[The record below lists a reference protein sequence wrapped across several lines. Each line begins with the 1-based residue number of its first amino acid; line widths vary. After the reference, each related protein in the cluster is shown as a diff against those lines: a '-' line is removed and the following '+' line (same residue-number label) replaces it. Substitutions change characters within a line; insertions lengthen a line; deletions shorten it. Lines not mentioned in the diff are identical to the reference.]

1 MASIEKQKDRQSFR
15 TSIKGYLLV
24 APAIILLCIFTVYP
38 IFYLIHA
45 SMLKGSI
52 ISAKKKFVGLDNYKY
67 LFSSPDFG
75 KVVINTVLYSFILVA
90 VVMVLAVLVAVWI
103 NSNKNSKINQLT
115 QAAIFTPHIT
125 SLVAV
130 SMVFMWLMD
139 PQIGFINSILTSIGL
154 PRFSFLAS
162 PKTAL
167 ISLVLVMVWKT
178 TGYFTL
184 LILAALNT
192 IPKSIYE
199 AAELD
204 DTPKYRV
211 LLRITIPMISPTL
224 FFTTII
230 ATIGSF
236 RVFETVNLMTQGG
249 PVNSTNTLVYY
260 IYEYAFKYAK
270 LGRASAAGVVLLL
283 FVGILTFVY
292 FKCLS
297 KKVHYK

>member
-1 MASIEKQKDRQSFR
+1 
-15 TSIKGYLLV
+15 
-24 APAIILLCIFTVYP
+24 
-38 IFYLIHA
+38 
-45 SMLKGSI
+45 
-52 ISAKKKFVGLDNYKY
+52 
-67 LFSSPDFG
+67 
-75 KVVINTVLYSFILVA
+75 
-90 VVMVLAVLVAVWI
+90 
-103 NSNKNSKINQLT
+103 
-115 QAAIFTPHIT
+115 
-125 SLVAV
+125 
-130 SMVFMWLMD
+130 MD